1 VEAVE
6 VKPVAVALVVGA
18 LAVAVLLLV
27 KPAFPGRYTLTGSQS
42 GTYKL
47 DTWTG
52 QVWMVSFPADPEA
65 TGPTKLLPLEES
77 R

>member
-1 VEAVE
+1 M
-6 VKPVAVALVVGA
+6 KPVAVALVVGA

-27 KPAFPGRYTLTGSQS
+27 KPAFPGRYTMTGAHNI
-42 GTYKL
+42 GYRL

-52 QVWMVSFPADPEA
+52 QVWMVRFPEDD
-65 TGPTKLLPLEES
+65 GPPKMLLLEEA